1 MTLYN
6 DTHKKILGFRLYRKG
21 WNYGEGVPFDREI
34 ILRANILNNIFLSC
48 NVKTNA
54 FPGPDGSIMVVA
66 YIEDKCWEFIIES
79 DKSVSIFEE
88 TKGKVVSEQEALSF
102 SDAIGIAIKINPHIL
117 KSEEK
122 KGCMYYALSTHN
134 FMTPSKKDSRLSCFY
149 QQETKLDEREYPL
162 SQSTVSRQK
171 TAKFVPTL
179 KSTTDTMETI
189 QQSFGYSISESSHQT
204 VT

>member
-21 WNYGEGVPFDREI
+21 WNYGEGVPFDKEV

-48 NVKTNA
+48 NAKTNA

-66 YIEDKCWEFIIES
+66 YIGDKCWEFVIEH

-88 TKGKVVSEQEALSF
+88 KKGKVVSEQEALSF
-102 SDAIGIAIKINPHIL
+102 SDAIGIAININPHIL

-122 KGCMYYALSTHN
+122 KGCMYYALSTHY
-134 FMTPSKKDSRLSCFY
+134 FMTPPKKDSHLSHSY

-162 SQSTVSRQK
+162 SQPTVSLKK
-171 TAKFVPTL
+171 TAKFVPTS
-179 KSTTDTMETI
+179 KSITDTMEI
-189 QQSFGYSISESSHQT
+189 VQPSFGYLIPESSHQT